1 MSTFVLGIDCAAQPE
16 NTGLALAEVGD
27 QVRVLRVHAG
37 RRGESIAD
45 VAAQLIEGR
54 APLLVAI
61 DAPLG
66 WPAALGPAL
75 AMHRAGD
82 LLAPA
87 PNELFRRATD
97 DFVAARV
104 GKRPLDVGGDRIA
117 RAAHAALRVL
127 AGLRERA
134 GLDLPVVTRRGSG
147 QVLEVYPAATLHV
160 RDIRSSGY
168 KGSGARTE
176 RMEILAGLGLKL
188 TAEVSESALASDHI
202 LDAILCC
209 VAARDYLQGP
219 VLEPEDVSRAGVE
232 GWIWV
237 RDPDPQTLRGRPGR
251 PGP

>member
-1 MSTFVLGIDCAAQPE
+1 MTTFVLGIDCAAQPE

-27 QVRVLRVHAG
+27 EVRVLQVHAG
-37 RRGESIAD
+37 RRREDIGD
-45 VAAQLIEGR
+45 VAARLIEGR

-66 WPAALGPAL
+66 WPAPLGPAL
-75 AMHRAGD
+75 ATHRAGD

-97 DFVAARV
+97 DCVAARI

-117 RAAHAALRVL
+117 RAAHAALRIL
-127 AGLRERA
+127 AGLRERS
-134 GLDLPVVTRRGSG
+134 GLDLRVVTRRGEG

-160 RDIRSSGY
+160 RGIRSTGY
-168 KGSGARTE
+168 KGPGASAE
-176 RMEILAGLGLKL
+176 RMEILAGLGLDL
-188 TAEVSESALASDHI
+188 PAEAHEGALASDHL

-219 VLEPEDVSRAGVE
+219 VLEPEDESRAAVE

-237 RDPDPQTLRGRPGR
+237 RDPE
-251 PGP
+251 